1 MKQYELISIRV
12 ISLDEQDCVR
22 TSGENFS
29 KYNDNE
35 LPWIPFTE

>member
-22 TSGENFS
+22 TSGENS

-35 LPWIPFTE
+35 LPWIPFAE